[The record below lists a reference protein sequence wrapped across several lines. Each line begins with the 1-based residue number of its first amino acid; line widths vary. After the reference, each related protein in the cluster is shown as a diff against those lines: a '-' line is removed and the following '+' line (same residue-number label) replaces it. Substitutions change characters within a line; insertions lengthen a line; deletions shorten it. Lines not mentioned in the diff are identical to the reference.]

1 VSLHV
6 LGGSLFL
13 FDRKALRYFRK
24 DGHRWRKK
32 KDGKTV
38 REAHEKELEH
48 IVLVHYREVK
58 EGNRSGVSRSISTE
72 AGAQSSLPGNTNSSP
87 ASSIQANSA
96 AVTAQASFASS
107 PSTADWNGHAHSPE
121 CDEAESGDDIGAS
134 SICENISCSGFQ
146 NSSLQL
152 NDRVSKDISGC
163 RGSIPSSFSRGLTNI
178 AGMNN
183 GLPDLFSVNQLLTGT
198 CMTNEPNDAS
208 LLASG
213 QAGLPEFSAT
223 QIAGQ
228 PFCGTNLSH
237 GTGSF
242 AWPEVQGTSQSYG
255 NIDGDRFFFNNTNSM
270 GDMTRSGFNVH
281 PGLLKSNQVGV
292 QALPEHSQEM
302 IKDSQRLFQ
311 GQASQGDVMAPGGIA
326 MDRQNLSDI
335 SHMNPEPFSCHDHVP
350 SECQVNKSHVNPSSY
365 LQTIG
370 TKADP
375 ADSSKGPLVD
385 NLYNDEN
392 LGLKKLDSFGRWMS
406 REIGVDCDEPLTT
419 SDSGNYWST
428 LNPQVSDKDVSSLS
442 GHMQLDVDPL
452 GPSLSQE
459 QLFSIIDF
467 SPDWAYSGVETKVLI
482 SGVFLAD
489 TEYRRAVKWCC
500 MFGELEVSA
509 EILTNNVLR
518 CQAPVHSPGRVP
530 FYITCSNR
538 LACSEVREFDYRER
552 PSALSLP
559 VGLKGNTEDE
569 TVLQVRLAKML
580 VLGSEKR
587 WLSCCLENC
596 EKCHLKK
603 DILSLRGDDTNEWD
617 EIEKSVKHIDGN
629 YRSARELLMQKML
642 KDKLY
647 QWLVCKSHEEGKG
660 PNFLDD
666 EGQGVIHLAAA
677 LGYEWAMGPIV
688 AAGVSPSF
696 RDARGRTGLHWAA
709 YFGREETVVT
719 LIRLG
724 AAPGALEDPTAKFPQ
739 GQTAADL
746 ASSRGH
752 KGIAGYLAEA
762 DLTSHLSSISLR
774 ENLVD
779 NVAATL
785 AVQKAIETV
794 EKQRLLDP
802 LDGDM
807 KDELSLKQS
816 LAAVRKSAQAAA
828 RIQAAFRVHSFR
840 QRQLAESSSGSLD
853 NPRDIHNLVNAK
865 MTLRKGQS
873 YSTFDVAAVKI
884 QQKYRGWKARKDFV
898 KIRERIVKIQ
908 AHFRGHQVRK
918 QYKKVVWSVG
928 IVEKAILR
936 WRRKGVGLRGF
947 RADRS
952 IQNAESAGGK
962 SDEYEFLRDGRKQK
976 VAGVEKALARVQS
989 MVRYPE
995 ARDQYMRLVT
1005 NFQKAKIMDDKASAA
1020 VVLRSKENKDV
1031 HMRQ

>member
-1 VSLHV
+1 MVFFPV
-6 LGGSLFL
+6 
-13 FDRKALRYFRK
+13 
-24 DGHRWRKK
+24 
-32 KDGKTV
+32 
-38 REAHEKELEH
+38 
-48 IVLVHYREVK
+48 
-58 EGNRSGVSRSISTE
+58 
-72 AGAQSSLPGNTNSSP
+72 
-87 ASSIQANSA
+87 
-96 AVTAQASFASS
+96 
-107 PSTADWNGHAHSPE
+107 
-121 CDEAESGDDIGAS
+121 
-134 SICENISCSGFQ
+134 
-146 NSSLQL
+146 
-152 NDRVSKDISGC
+152 
-163 RGSIPSSFSRGLTNI
+163 
-178 AGMNN
+178 
-183 GLPDLFSVNQLLTGT
+183 
-198 CMTNEPNDAS
+198 
-208 LLASG
+208 
-213 QAGLPEFSAT
+213 GLPEFSET

-228 PFCGTNLSH
+228 PFCGPNLGH

-242 AWPEVQGTSQSYG
+242 AWPEVQRTSHYG
-255 NIDGDRFFFNNTNSM
+255 SVDGDRIFFNNTNCM

-292 QALPEHSQEM
+292 QTLPEHPQEI
-302 IKDSQRLFQ
+302 IKDSHRLFQ
-311 GQASQGDVMAPGGIA
+311 LRGQASQEDVMAPGSIA
-326 MDRQNLSDI
+326 LDRQNPSDI
-335 SHMNPEPFSCHDHVP
+335 SHMHQQPFSCHDHVA
-350 SECQVNKSHVNPSSY
+350 SEILNNKSHVNSSSY
-365 LQTIG
+365 LQTVGI
-370 TKADP
+370 KSELS
-375 ADSSKGPLVD
+375 DSLKGPLVE

-406 REIGVDCDEPLTT
+406 REIGVDCDEPLTA

-482 SGVFLAD
+482 SGAFLAD
-489 TEYRRAVKWCC
+489 TEYRRSVKWCC
-500 MFGELEVSA
+500 MFGELEVPA
-509 EILTNNVLR
+509 EILTNSVLR

-530 FYITCSNR
+530 FYVTCSNR
-538 LACSEVREFDYRER
+538 LACSEVREFEYREG
-552 PSALSLP
+552 PSLSLP
-559 VGLKGNTEDE
+559 VGLKGSLEDE
-569 TVLQVRLAKML
+569 TFLQVRFAKML

-587 WLSCCLENC
+587 RLNCSLENC
-596 EKCHLKK
+596 EKCLSKK
-603 DILSLRGDDTNEWD
+603 EILSLRDDDTSEWNA
-617 EIEKSVKHIDGN
+617 IEKSVKDMDGN
-629 YRSARELLMQKML
+629 YKSARELLMQKML

-660 PNFLDD
+660 PNLLDE

-688 AAGVSPSF
+688 AAGVSPNF

-709 YFGREETVVT
+709 YFGREEIVVA

-746 ASSRGH
+746 ASTRGH

-774 ENLVD
+774 ENLMD
-779 NVAATL
+779 NASAAL
-785 AVQKAIETV
+785 AAQKAIETI
-794 EKQRLLDP
+794 EKQRLLHP
-802 LDGDM
+802 LDGDI
-807 KDELSLKQS
+807 KDELSLKES

-840 QRQLAESSSGSLD
+840 QRQLAESSSGALD
-853 NPRDIHNLVNAK
+853 NARDIHNLVNAK

-873 YSTFDVAAVKI
+873 YNTFDVAAVKI

-952 IQNAESAGGK
+952 IQNSESAGERN
-962 SDEYEFLRDGRKQK
+962 DEYEFLRDGRKQK

-1005 NFQKAKIMDDKASAA
+1005 NFQKAKVRLNCIY
-1020 VVLRSKENKDV
+1020 LCGRY
-1031 HMRQ
+1031 